1 MTSLAGRG
9 LADRRRQGSLG
20 GLLVGAL
27 GAGMLTASLSGDR
40 AGYLYLALGAA
51 FAIAYVQSRRTF
63 AYLLGACTLIAL
75 GSGLLLHEALALPQ
89 TTAGVAF
96 LGVLALGPF
105 IAFAIDRTHRW
116 PLGVTAV
123 LGVIATVEALG
134 IALVPQ
140 AAQQFVVPGTLIAMG
155 WCLARGARADTMPV
169 SSPDRATSSD
179 SGLARQA
186 TLTMREG

>member
-1 MTSLAGRG
+1 MTSLPGRG

-75 GSGLLLHEALALPQ
+75 GSGLLLHETLALPQ
-89 TTAGVAF
+89 TVAGAAF

-105 IAFAIDRTHRW
+105 LAFAIDRTHRW
-116 PLGVTAV
+116 PVGVAAV
-123 LGVIATVEALG
+123 LGVIAAVEALG
-134 IALVPQ
+134 MTLVPQ
-140 AAQQFVVPGTLIAMG
+140 AAQPLVVPGTFIAMG
-155 WCLARGARADTMPV
+155 WCLARGPRAATVPV
-169 SSPDRATSSD
+169 SGPETATSSD

-186 TLTMREG
+186 T